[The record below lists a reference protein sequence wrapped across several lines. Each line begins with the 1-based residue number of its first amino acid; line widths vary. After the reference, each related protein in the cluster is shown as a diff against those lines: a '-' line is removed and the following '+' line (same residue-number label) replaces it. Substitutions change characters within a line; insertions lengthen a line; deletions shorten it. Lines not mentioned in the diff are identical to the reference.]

1 MNVLITGGTGFLG
14 RRLLA
19 HYANREDTHR
29 VCCYSRGEAMQWRVR
44 DTIDGHLSSGTQ
56 HKLRWMIGDV
66 RDAERLERACR
77 GVDLVIHTAA
87 LKRVEVGEYCP
98 SEMID
103 TNIGGTRNVM
113 HAATR
118 AGVKWLVLISSDKA
132 VQPHNAYGA
141 TKMIAEKIAM
151 SWHTENHDSPAVAVT
166 RYGNVAGS
174 TGSVI
179 PIWRAMGKCNI
190 RAVGTDPEA
199 TRYWM
204 SVENAVSMIDRAG
217 EILRDS
223 MPNITATGPFVMVPT
238 LAAYTLGDLEHAM
251 WDRGEFLKRVE
262 WTGLRAGEKLHESM
276 VSPLELG
283 EYHNAGTASGYYY
296 TRSVRGAGGPDKS
309 AGHQLTSSASA
320 PQLSTQFLFDALAL
334 VPKDE
339 ELW

>member
-44 DTIDGHLSSGTQ
+44 DTIADQLMTGTQ

-66 RDAERLERACR
+66 RDAERLERACS

-141 TKMIAEKIAM
+141 TKMMAEKIAM
-151 SWHTENHDSPAVAVT
+151 SWRTENHDSPAVAVT

-179 PIWRAMGKCNI
+179 PIWRAMGKRNVQPI
-190 RAVGTDPEA
+190 GTEPEA

-204 SVENAVSMIDRAG
+204 TVGEAVTMVSRTAAH
-217 EILRDS
+217 LRDGVPAGPCS
-223 MPNITATGPFVMVPT
+223 APFITVPT
-238 LAAYTLGDLEHAM
+238 LTAYTLGDLAEAM
-251 WDRGEFLKRVE
+251 VRRGDCGQPL
-262 WTGLRAGEKLHESM
+262 WTGLRPGEKLHESM
-276 VSPLELG
+276 VSPLEIDT
-283 EYHNAGTASGYYY
+283 YRAGKDGINYGGQGVQY
-296 TRSVRGAGGPDKS
+296 TLHPAPIS
-309 AGHQLTSSASA
+309 LTSSASA
-320 PQLSTQFLFDALAL
+320 PQLKVDTL
-334 VPKDE
+334 DE
-339 ELW
+339 WLDHIPGDDQLW